1 MSKFVIHK
9 KGFFYTDEAFE
20 AVEEAKGTMLGTYA
34 SLEEAQTAKA
44 AADINSMCGLATYNA
59 VDFFFYKENY
69 DEIQQQLAAYYK
81 SEFNLTIEDKHYFNF
96 PEKISKEQA
105 KTFLEIL
112 GVSFHDIVEYPEDRE
127 LNPDDFQ
134 LDFEELGEF

>member
-69 DEIQQQLAAYYK
+69 EEIQQHLAQFYNT
-81 SEFNLTIEDKHYFNF
+81 EFGLSIEDKHYFNF
-96 PEKISKEQA
+96 PDRISQEQA
-105 KTFLEIL
+105 KKFLEIL
-112 GVSFHDIVEYPEDRE
+112 GLSFHDIVEYPEEQE
-127 LNPDDFQ
+127 LNPDDFN